1 MKLKKIASLMLAGVM
16 AVSMLAGC
24 NTASDPETEEP
35 DVPAVPSTSD
45 AATILH
51 DAMNGKAREMTS
63 PVANSDL
70 DAALKNAVDVYFQN
84 DGYKASS
91 KVDYKKVTDSNIAD
105 ALVSAMNAK
114 TSIISDLI
122 KKDTTN
128 NTYYSEN
135 DKTTTVVQLY
145 AVEASVSDAYALEQV
160 AGKIEGSVANLVEKS
175 KNNEYSYAYTVS
187 ASIVTKP
194 VTSVVAEGVTFGVK
208 YIAVAVTQT
217 PTKIV

>member
-84 DGYKASS
+84 DGYQGVSS
-91 KVDYKKVTDSNIAD
+91 DVAYKEVKKSNIAD

-114 TSIISDLI
+114 TYIISDLS
-122 KKDTTN
+122 KTDDGK
-128 NTYYSEN
+128 TYYSEN

-145 AVEASVSDAYALEQV
+145 AVAASVSDAYALEQV
-160 AGKIEGSVANLVEKS
+160 AGQIEGSVGNLVEKS
-175 KNNEYSYAYTVS
+175 KDNEYSYAYTVS

>member
-1 MKLKKIASLMLAGVM
+1 
-16 AVSMLAGC
+16 
-24 NTASDPETEEP
+24 
-35 DVPAVPSTSD
+35 
-45 AATILH
+45 
-51 DAMNGKAREMTS
+51 MNGKAREMTS

-84 DGYKASS
+84 DGYENVTSNVA
-91 KVDYKKVTDSNIAD
+91 YKKVANSKIAD

-114 TSIISDLI
+114 TSIISDLS
-122 KKDTTN
+122 KTDDGTN
-128 NTYYSEN
+128 YYSEN

-160 AGKIEGSVANLVEKS
+160 AGKIEGSVSKLVEKS
-175 KNNEYSYAYTVS
+175 KDNEYSYAYTVS

-217 PTKIV
+217 PTKVV